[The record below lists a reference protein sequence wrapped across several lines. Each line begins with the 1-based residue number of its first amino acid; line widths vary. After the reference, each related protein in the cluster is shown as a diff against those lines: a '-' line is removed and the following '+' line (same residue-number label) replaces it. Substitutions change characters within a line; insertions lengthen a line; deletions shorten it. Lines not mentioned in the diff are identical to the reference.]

1 GRTVNLHGTPF
12 TIIGVTPTRFVGISV
27 GSSPDIYLPLM
38 MEPALRDGKSWLHQ
52 PSFNW
57 LQLVGRLKP
66 GVSRAQA
73 LSDLN
78 VIHAGIIADTPTG
91 NWASKD
97 RENFLAQKLA
107 LVSAATGLL
116 SLRKQF
122 SEPLFILMAMV
133 ALVLLIACVNVANL
147 MLARATSRQRE
158 IAVRLTIAATR
169 LRLVRQLL
177 IETLLIPAPAGA
189 LSLLLAYYS
198 SGGMVA
204 LMSMGRSPLIL
215 DLHPDLRVL
224 VFTALVSTLA
234 AILFGLAPALGATRL
249 DLTPALKQTS
259 QGSGKVQNKVQS
271 NV

>member
-1 GRTVNLHGTPF
+1 
-12 TIIGVTPTRFVGISV
+12 IIGVTPTRFVGMSV

-38 MEPALRDGKSWLHQ
+38 MEPALRDGKSWLRQ

-57 LQLVGRLKP
+57 LQLVGRLNP
-66 GVSRAQA
+66 GVSRAQT

-78 VIHAGIIADTPTG
+78 LIHGRIIADTPTG
-91 NWASKD
+91 NWASKP
-97 RENFLAQKLA
+97 REIFLAKNVA
-107 LVSAATGLL
+107 VVSAATGLL
-116 SLRKQF
+116 GLRKQF

-158 IAVRLTIAATR
+158 IAVRLAIGASR

-177 IETLLIPAPAGA
+177 IESLLIAAAGGA

-204 LMSMGRSPLIL
+204 LMSMGRAPLIL

-224 VFTALVSTLA
+224 IFTAAISTLA

-259 QGSGKVQNKVQS
+259 QVSAKAHGSSNVLTQS
-271 NV
+271 NLQF